1 MSRVDDGSKPSL
13 DGLTDRGVQSHG
25 VTRASHLR
33 VGQKLELGWDQK
45 HWHALTSVRVVDG
58 QVRCT
63 AGDMKFSIPEASLI
77 KVRDIL
83 HPYTTT
89 ESDTP

>member
-1 MSRVDDGSKPSL
+1 MSRVDDGARSL
-13 DGLTDRGVQSHG
+13 DGLTDRGVTSHS

-33 VGQKLELGWDQK
+33 VGQQLELGWQPK
-45 HWHALTSVRVVDG
+45 EWHTLTSVRVVDG

-83 HPYTTT
+83 HPYTDT
-89 ESDTP
+89 ESHQP